1 MFETNSSLLSTFHFS
16 YRFVEKPH
24 GSKDADGLTK
34 AAEVVQRDVF
44 DGKRWLQIR
53 RSGVFSFLGRRIY

>member
-1 MFETNSSLLSTFHFS
+1 MFESNSSVLSTFYFS

-24 GSKDADGLTK
+24 CAEDADGLTK
-34 AAEVVQRDVF
+34 AAEVVQWDVF

-53 RSGVFSFLGRRIY
+53 RSGLFSFLG

>member
-1 MFETNSSLLSTFHFS
+1 MFETNSSLWSTFHFS
-16 YRFVEKPH
+16 YRFVEKPQ

>member
-1 MFETNSSLLSTFHFS
+1 MFEINSSLLSKFYFS

-24 GSKDADGLTK
+24 CSKDADGLTK

-53 RSGVFSFLGRRIY
+53 RSRVFSFLG